1 MTPTVPRDIT
11 PFVRRRA
18 WTEPRVRAWWLLAMV
33 LLVIAIT
40 FGLQEYLA
48 WSKLHSAI
56 ASGVTVPTTIVRTE
70 EFGQRKFSS
79 NTRMILR
86 YEYNGKTYEPHG
98 TLEGLDRF
106 VTEGEVVPV
115 HIDPNDPENWTS
127 RNGVPSLAVA
137 MIATILVAPVAIVA
151 GLVAMMAR
159 AAVLKTYRT
168 GALTPATVTVN
179 KQTPLAP
186 RSRAI
191 VCTLA
196 SGGRSIEVFVPPPLA
211 KLAPGE
217 SIDLLLPPR
226 GGRPLSAAWF
236 EE

>member
-18 WTEPRVRAWWLLAMV
+18 WAEPRVRAWWLLALV
-33 LLVIAIT
+33 LLAIT
-40 FGLQEYLA
+40 LTLGLQQYLA

-79 NTRMILR
+79 NTPMILR
-86 YEYNGKTYEPHG
+86 YEYKGKTYEPHG
-98 TLEGLDRF
+98 TLEWLDRF
-106 VTEGEVVPV
+106 VTEGDIVPV

-127 RNGVPSLAVA
+127 RNRVPSLAVA
-137 MIATILVAPVAIVA
+137 MIAAILVGPVAIVA
-151 GLVAMMAR
+151 GLVAMVAR
-159 AAVLKTYRT
+159 SGVLKTYRSGT
-168 GALTPATVTVN
+168 LTPAIVSAN

-191 VCTLA
+191 VCSLTT
-196 SGGRSIEVFVPPPLA
+196 GGRSIEVFVPPSLA

-217 SIDLLLPPR
+217 PIDLLLPPR